1 MPGKYTGKTRAEVRA
16 IVLKQNKLPSG
27 AAKSASDKS
36 KLEMTHELKL
46 WRLHNPSS
54 KKTPP
59 KKTTT
64 EPEETT
70 EGYSSYGQKTTVNPG
85 LAGDETYK
93 EYVQSLGLNDDAP
106 AEDLYKKSGP
116 PKRSSFKM
124 KGWGGYQNK
133 N

>member
-16 IVLKQNKLPSG
+16 MVLANNKGKP
-27 AAKSASDKS
+27 ASDKS
-36 KLEMTHELKL
+36 RQRMTTELKL
-46 WRLHNPSS
+46 WSAQNKSS
-54 KKTPP
+54 EKTTT

-70 EGYSSYGQKTTVNPG
+70 KGSSNYGQGTTVNPE
-85 LAGDETYK
+85 LARDETYSDYAA
-93 EYVQSLGLNDDAP
+93 EIRGDAP

-124 KGWGGYQNK
+124 KGWGGYQK
-133 N
+133 KK